1 MNAQGGRSSALVGVS
16 GRGGLRRFGGSGGFS
31 ALGGSGG
38 GGDGDRG
45 LVPFALIGVV
55 LLLGSVVYANTLALR
70 GPVVVDTAADD
81 ALDRAESVGRPAV
94 RAAATAAAREAAL
107 RPVTTRANTT
117 VGRALDPDR
126 PFRDAL
132 RLRISLAAAEALS
145 DARTDA
151 GGVTATASLPPVN
164 SSSDVRTAIERVSV
178 APLANGTAMRVTVRN
193 VTLTAARG
201 GDAVATR
208 RVNYTVA
215 VAVPVLAMHDRTV
228 AYETRLNSS
237 PFEGP
242 GLGRA
247 LTWRLWSVAQARGTA
262 QYLGAPISNV
272 LAARHVELSTN
283 AAALRAQ
290 GATYGHSDPSGRAA
304 LIRATGR
311 VGAQDLL
318 TPAMESGPSWTGRVL
333 DASRAAAGAD
343 AGRPS
348 STASADDRR
357 WDPNGGAAGADG
369 ADDLRVS
376 VNATADRAFLEFIDD
391 DSSRGFDAAVRGA
404 YRVEA
409 VRSVAVAPIARS
421 RRPPASPRAPDWTLL
436 SARTDERV
444 AIVDRESGSAS
455 SPSSVATERRT
466 VAVRHRV
473 TRRWVANGSVRTTT
487 ATWTDRYEV
496 RIAVSVEHAP
506 SAGPARPTE
515 PVFVR
520 GGAVDGPNLADTPAA
535 ARADLLPGDAADRQ
549 ARAVVRSIAE
559 DDARPVET
567 VDRTVLYGDRPD
579 RLEEWVYRDVAALRE
594 RIRAVSVRV
603 PRSEVAA
610 GEANA
615 ARRLAAA
622 IRQRRAALVDAPE
635 TYDGAADRA
644 RVAARASYLDA
655 VLAELDARSE
665 SSAARSHAYRKQ
677 IRQVRGSADGRI
689 DDLARIAADATEPE
703 PASAGRWRAG
713 EVVFTP
719 QGTPGYLPVT
729 AVDADH
735 VTSVAPREPIH
746 PLVTRNT
753 NLFAVPTGDA
763 ADTVTDAA
771 LPAQRTASLPEAGRV
786 LVAANRTAA
795 ATNASSPP
803 DGDDDRARATLQ
815 RRVAAELSTVDSRA
829 LTVLDRRTSLSSDD
843 RIAAVRAANRR
854 WPSAGARTAAVVDGS
869 YAAAVA
875 RVATARAR
883 AGDRNE
889 VDRDRLALR
898 LRVETADAATDAS
911 VAVPEGIRAG
921 TVDETRAARRAE
933 LRRAAKR
940 AGSNATERLHKR
952 YGRGKLGPVLA
963 GLPVAPVPG
972 YWYATVNVWDVE
984 VAGAY
989 PRFEVTAPMG
999 TPDGGDGR
1007 VRYVRD
1013 GRDVTIDVDGDGTAD
1028 RLGRSDRVAFRT
1040 WTVVAVVVPAGPS
1053 GVGDVDGNADERS
1066 TEWPCPTV
1074 PDESGTS
1081 AAAAAPGCPPS
1092 GGE

>member
-1 MNAQGGRSSALVGVS
+1 MSARNGPTAALIGIARSSGS
-16 GRGGLRRFGGSGGFS
+16 CGFGASGG
-31 ALGGSGG
+31 AG
-38 GGDGDRG
+38 GGDGDRA

-55 LLLGSVVYANTLALR
+55 LLLGSVVYANTLAVR

-94 RAAATAAAREAAL
+94 RTAAAAAAREAAL
-107 RPVTTRANTT
+107 NPVTAPANTT
-117 VGRALDPDR
+117 AGRALDPDR
-126 PFRDAL
+126 PFRDTL
-132 RLRISLAAAEALS
+132 RLRISMAAADALA

-151 GGVTATASLPPVN
+151 GGVTATASLPAVESQN
-164 SSSDVRTAIERVSV
+164 DTRAAIERVSV

-193 VTLTAARG
+193 VTLTATRG
-201 GDAVATR
+201 GDTVATR

-228 AYETRLNSS
+228 AYEARLNRS
-237 PFEGP
+237 PLEGP

-290 GATYGHSDPSGRAA
+290 GATYGHSDPAGRAA

-311 VGAQDLL
+311 VGARDLL

-333 DASRAAAGAD
+333 DASTSAAGVSADEASSAAA
-343 AGRPS
+343 
-348 STASADDRR
+348 TDDYR
-357 WDPNGGAAGADG
+357 WAPNDG
-369 ADDLRVS
+369 ASGTGGDDFRVG

-391 DSSRGFDAAVRGA
+391 DSPRGFDAVVRGA

-409 VRSVAVAPIARS
+409 TRRVTVDPVGRS
-421 RRPPASPRAPDWTLL
+421 RRPPASPPAPGWTLL
-436 SARTDERV
+436 SERTDER
-444 AIVDRESGSAS
+444 IVIVGRKSNSAS
-455 SPSSVATERRT
+455 TPRSVADERRT

-473 TRRWVANGSVRTTT
+473 TRRWMANGTLRTTT
-487 ATWTDRYEV
+487 TTWTDRYEV
-496 RIAVSVEHAP
+496 RITVSVEHAP
-506 SAGPARPTE
+506 STGPARPTE
-515 PVFVR
+515 PVFAR
-520 GGAVDGPNLADTPAA
+520 GGAVDGPNLADVPAT
-535 ARADLLPGDAADRQ
+535 ARAELLPSGAVDRQ
-549 ARAVVRSIAE
+549 ARASVRSVATAGTQRDVTTDHAI
-559 DDARPVET
+559 
-567 VDRTVLYGDRPD
+567 LHGDRPD
-579 RLEEWVYRDVAALRE
+579 VLTQWVYRDVAALRE

-615 ARRLAAA
+615 ARQLAAA
-622 IRQRRAALVDAPE
+622 IRQQREALVDAPE

-644 RVAARASYLDA
+644 RVAARAAYVDA
-655 VLAELDARSE
+655 VLAELDARADG
-665 SSAARSHAYRKQ
+665 SAARNDAYLDQ

-689 DDLARIAADATEPE
+689 DELARVAADATEPE
-703 PASAGRWRAG
+703 PAPAGRWRAG

-719 QGTPGYLPVT
+719 RGTPGYLPVT
-729 AVDADH
+729 AVEADH
-735 VTSVAPREPIH
+735 VASVSPGEPVH
-746 PLVTRNT
+746 PLVARNT

-771 LPAQRTASLPEAGRV
+771 LPARRTASLPEAGRA

-795 ATNASSPP
+795 ATNASPTRGS
-803 DGDDDRARATLQ
+803 DEESARVTLR
-815 RRVAAELSTVDSRA
+815 RRVADELRAVDSRA
-829 LTVLDRRTSLSSDD
+829 LAVLERRTDLPRPDRR
-843 RIAAVRAANRR
+843 AAVRAANRR
-854 WPSAGARTAAVVDGS
+854 WPATGARTAAVVDGS

-875 RVATARAR
+875 RAAAAR
-883 AGDRNE
+883 GDDWE
-889 VDRDRLALR
+889 ETDRDRLTLR

-911 VAVPEGIRAG
+911 VVVPSPITAG

-933 LRRAAKR
+933 LRAAAKR
-940 AGSNATERLHKR
+940 AGTDATERLHER
-952 YGRGKLGPVLA
+952 YGNGKLGPVLA

-989 PRFEVTAPMG
+989 SRFEVTAPVG
-999 TPDGGDGR
+999 GPDGGAGR
-1007 VRYVRD
+1007 LRYVRD
-1013 GRDVTIDVDGDGTAD
+1013 GRNVSIDVDGDGATE

-1040 WTVVAVVVPAGPS
+1040 WTVVVVVVPAGPS

-1066 TEWPCPTV
+1066 PGWPCPTV
-1074 PDESGTS
+1074 ANGTETS
-1081 AAAAAPGCPPS
+1081 VATAAPGCPPPD
-1092 GGE
+1092 GE